1 MAKLKYRKGSEIF
14 EIFDTDDIKALQTK
28 VDEVPR
34 LPTFGS
40 TSGNWPF
47 GVVYW
52 NVSADKKRLSLH
64 GNIYFD
70 SCGDAWSAMKA
81 IPGGASNEWGLQVAT
96 PLGAQSKALWIPAV
110 GFSTTNS
117 TIEAKMTAVETK
129 LTVKSDGL
137 WRYLVLGSF
146 VIGWRTDRFVVPQWN
161 SWGNLWESSAKLS
174 SVIYPG
180 GYQGKFSQVALFC
193 NAKNVGEVTSCGVE
207 FEDGSTPDVL
217 NKFPNVYLLR
227 PNNAGTNVTYDV
239 YRMFIG
245 QLK

>member
-1 MAKLKYRKGSEIF
+1 MAKLKYRKGSDIF

-117 TIEAKMTAVETK
+117 TISAQNFGRLTMKIGTDGYCYVFPTMTKPEG
-129 LTVKSDGL
+129 DG
-137 WRYLVLGSF
+137 
-146 VIGWRTDRFVVPQWN
+146 P
-161 SWGNLWESSAKLS
+161 
-174 SVIYPG
+174 
-180 GYQGKFSQVALFC
+180 FSC
-193 NAKNVGEVTSCGVE
+193 
-207 FEDGSTPDVL
+207 
-217 NKFPNVYLLR
+217 
-227 PNNAGTNVTYDV
+227 
-239 YRMFIG
+239 FIDCWYMSIADYA
-245 QLK
+245 

>member
-28 VDEVPR
+28 VDEAPR

-81 IPGGASNEWGLQVAT
+81 IPGGASNERGLQVAT

-110 GFSTTNS
+110 GFSATNS
-117 TIEAKMTAVETK
+117 TISAQNFGR
-129 LTVKSDGL
+129 LTMK
-137 WRYLVLGSF
+137 
-146 VIGWRTDRFVVPQWN
+146 IGTDRFVVPQWN
-161 SWGNLWESSAKLS
+161 SWGNLRESSAKLS

-180 GYQGKFSQVALFC
+180 GYQGRFSQVALFC
-193 NAKNVGEVTSCGVE
+193 NAKNVGEVASCGVE
-207 FEDGSTPDVL
+207 FEDSSTPDVL
-217 NKFPNVYLLR
+217 NKLPNAYLLR

-245 QLK
+245 RLK

>member
-70 SCGDAWSAMKA
+70 SCTDAWNAMKA
-81 IPGGASNEWGLQVAT
+81 IPGGASGEWGLQVAT
-96 PLGAQSKALWIPAV
+96 PLGAQPKAVWVPTV
-110 GFSTTNS
+110 GFSTTNA
-117 TIEAKMTAVETK
+117 TITAGNINRLGMTIGT
-129 LTVKSDGL
+129 DG
-137 WRYLVLGSF
+137 Y
-146 VIGWRTDRFVVPQWN
+146 
-161 SWGNLWESSAKLS
+161 
-174 SVIYPG
+174 
-180 GYQGKFSQVALFC
+180 C
-193 NAKNVGEVTSCGVE
+193 
-207 FEDGSTPDVL
+207 
-217 NKFPNVYLLR
+217 YLL
-227 PNNAGTNVTYDV
+227 PTKEKPQGDGPLSC
-239 YRMFIG
+239 FIFG
-245 QLK
+245 WYMRLADYA

>member
-117 TIEAKMTAVETK
+117 TISAQNFGRLTMKIGTDGYCYVFPTTTK
-129 LTVKSDGL
+129 PEGDGPF
-137 WRYLVLGSF
+137 S
-146 VIGWRTDRFVVPQWN
+146 
-161 SWGNLWESSAKLS
+161 S

-207 FEDGSTPDVL
+207 FEDSSTPDVL
-217 NKFPNVYLLR
+217 NKFPSVYLLR